1 MEETNFVLLWKEQYE
16 KIEQSLAI
24 NKRILKETISQKAK
38 SALRPLVRIKAIGI
52 VAAVIWLLLL
62 GAALSFAIL
71 QYSSAANYFIVSVAA
86 IFLINVKAL
95 YDYIKHLAWVNN
107 INYDGSITEIQKKL
121 VRLQLSIFQHVRVT
135 FLQLPF
141 WTTFYLS
148 DKWFPQGVSWMY
160 IIFQMLFTASF
171 IYIAFWLNKNISLKN
186 ADRKWVQVLI
196 QGAGG
201 KSVNKAL
208 EFYKEIEE
216 FNEVE

>member
-16 KIEQSLAI
+16 KIDQSLAI
-24 NKRILKETISQKAK
+24 NKRILKETISQKAR
-38 SALRPLVRIKAIGI
+38 SALRSLIMIKATGI
-52 VAAVIWLLLL
+52 VAAIIWLLLL
-62 GAALSFAIL
+62 GAALFIAFL
-71 QYSSAANYFIVSVAA
+71 HHSSAANYFIVSIAA
-86 IFLINVKAL
+86 IFIINVKAL

-121 VRLQLSIFQHVRVT
+121 VRLQLSIIQHVRVT

-148 DKWFPQGVSWMY
+148 NKWFPQNVSLFY
-160 IIFQMLFTASF
+160 IIFQILFTALFS
-171 IYIAFWLNKNISLKN
+171 YIAFWLYKSITFTNSNK
-186 ADRKWVQVLI
+186 RWVRFLI

-201 KSVNKAL
+201 KSVSKAL

-216 FNEVE
+216 FNETS

>member
-1 MEETNFVLLWKEQYE
+1 MEETNFVLLWKKQYE
-16 KIEQSLAI
+16 KIDQSLAI

-38 SALRPLVRIKAIGI
+38 SALRSLIRIKATGI
-52 VAAVIWLLLL
+52 VVAVIWLLLL

-71 QYSSAANYFIVSVAA
+71 HYSSAANYFIVSIAA

-121 VRLQLSIFQHVRVT
+121 ARLQLSIFQHVRVM

-148 DKWFPQGVSWMY
+148 DKWFPQSVSWMY
-160 IIFQMLFTASF
+160 IIFQILFTALF
-171 IYIAFWLNKNISLKN
+171 TYIAFWLYKNISLAN
-186 ADRKWVQVLI
+186 ASKKWVQVLI

-201 KSVNKAL
+201 KSVSKAL

-216 FNEVE
+216 FNEVG

>member
-16 KIEQSLAI
+16 KIDQSLAI
-24 NKRILKETISQKAK
+24 NKRILKETISQKAR
-38 SALRPLVRIKAIGI
+38 SALRSLIRIKAVGI

-62 GAALSFAIL
+62 GAVLSFAIL
-71 QYSSAANYFIVSVAA
+71 HYSSAANYFIVSIGA
-86 IFLINVKAL
+86 IFIINIKAL

-121 VRLQLSIFQHVRVT
+121 ARLQLSIIQHVRVT

-141 WTTFYLS
+141 WTTFCLS
-148 DKWFPQGVSWMY
+148 DKWFPQSVNLPF
-160 IIFQMLFTASF
+160 IIFQILFTASF
-171 IYIAFWLNKNISLKN
+171 GYLAFWLYKNITFTNSNK
-186 ADRKWVQVLI
+186 RWVRFLI

-201 KSVNKAL
+201 KSVMKAL

-216 FNEVE
+216 FNGD

>member
-16 KIEQSLAI
+16 KIDQSLAI

-38 SALRPLVRIKAIGI
+38 SALRSLIRIKATGI
-52 VAAVIWLLLL
+52 VVAVIWLLLL

-71 QYSSAANYFIVSVAA
+71 HYSSAANYFIVSIAA

-121 VRLQLSIFQHVRVT
+121 VRLQLSIFQHVRVM

-141 WTTFYLS
+141 WATFYLS
-148 DKWFPQGVSWMY
+148 DKWFPQDANWPY
-160 IIFQMLFTASF
+160 IIFQILFTALF
-171 IYIAFWLNKNISLKN
+171 TYIAFWLYKNISLAN
-186 ADRKWVQVLI
+186 ASKKWVQVLI

-201 KSVNKAL
+201 KSVSKAL
-208 EFYKEIEE
+208 EFYKEIEK
-216 FNEVE
+216 FNEVG